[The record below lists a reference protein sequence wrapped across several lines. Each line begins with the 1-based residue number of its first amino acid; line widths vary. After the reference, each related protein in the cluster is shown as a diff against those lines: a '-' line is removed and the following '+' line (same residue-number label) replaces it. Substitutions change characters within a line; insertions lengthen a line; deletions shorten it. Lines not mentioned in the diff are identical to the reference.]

1 MTLEP
6 ESFPRAEEA
15 LRLLAAAAGSARLYP
30 AASPLPAE
38 AVARFAARTNEAM
51 ATSGPLRYI
60 IDPHR
65 FRIGDVELAPGNSQV
80 ATLAES
86 LHAMQVGQLVI
97 APGLT
102 RVESVEFVAMANGD
116 VARIRALGGPRKAL
130 ATASVMHIAVV
141 EVSLR
146 ASEEEGLMGLDLMTA
161 PLDEIAAETAAAAD
175 RWALATGSGDDE
187 MAAAIDRLETATRQ
201 LAAERVSAALMRL
214 DEKTRM
220 QVLGFSLKADAAGR
234 RMDGML
240 AVIAQMK
247 PAALA
252 RLLTLVAAQAD
263 TDPRRI
269 AGALELPPEAAA
281 LLATMLAPSPT
292 VEPDEEETATATPAA
307 QLAHEIAAEE
317 DLSDLMRQISVA
329 SPHLS
334 AGRALT
340 TAVAISREKPEADAI
355 AAIGD
360 SLAQAARDGAF
371 TTVREALRRLDEL
384 ANRPDLTDAIAAA
397 HAALSEPDVLAE
409 VCAAVM
415 TDADA
420 AIAGE
425 ILRSAGARG
434 AAALLDA
441 YTSDS
446 SETASLLRPVL
457 HGMSEAVLGVART
470 RLRTEDG
477 PRAVAILRAL
487 AGLGDRRA
495 VPVIAQGLDHLDEP
509 VRFAAV
515 TALAD
520 TPLPEA
526 SAALAKTL
534 RHSEPETQRFVVR
547 ELGRMKVAA
556 AVPALARALDDINV
570 LHPTYE
576 TKKAIIDALERIGT
590 PEARKVLRRMS
601 DRRLVVGRKSRELR
615 TLARRAVADLQA
627 CRTTDEGET
636 P

>member
-1 MTLEP
+1 MSAES

-30 AASPLPAE
+30 VASPLPAE
-38 AVARFAARTNEAM
+38 AVTRFTARTNEVM
-51 ATSGPLRYI
+51 AINGPLRYI
-60 IDPHR
+60 VDPHR
-65 FRIGDVELAPGNSQV
+65 FRIGDVELALGNSQV
-80 ATLAES
+80 VTLAES
-86 LHAMQVGQLVI
+86 LHALQVGQLVV

-102 RVESVEFVAMANGD
+102 TAESAAFVAMANADAPG
-116 VARIRALGGPRKAL
+116 IRALGGPRSAL
-130 ATASVMHIAVV
+130 AAASVTHIAVV

-146 ASEEEGLMGLDLMTA
+146 ASEEEGLLGLDLMTA
-161 PLDEIAAETAAAAD
+161 PLDEIAAATAAAAE
-175 RWALATGSGDDE
+175 RWARATGPGDDE

-220 QVLGFSLKADAAGR
+220 QVLGFSLKADTEGR

-252 RLLTLVAAQAD
+252 RLLTLVAAQAG

-269 AGALELPPEAAA
+269 AGALELPPEAAR
-281 LLATMLAPSPT
+281 LLAMMLEPSPAA
-292 VEPDEEETATATPAA
+292 EPPDEETPASTPAA
-307 QLAHEIAAEE
+307 ELAREMATNE
-317 DLSDLMRQISVA
+317 DMSDLTRQIAIA
-329 SPHLS
+329 SPLLS
-334 AGRALT
+334 AGRALS
-340 TAVAISREKPEADAI
+340 TAVAISREKPDAGAI

-384 ANRPDLTDAIAAA
+384 AGTPELTDAIAAA
-397 HAALSEPDVLAE
+397 RATFSDPSVLAE

-425 ILRSAGARG
+425 ILHSAGASG

-441 YTSDS
+441 YTQGSP
-446 SETASLLRPVL
+446 EIASLLRPVL
-457 HGMSEAVLGVART
+457 RGMSEAVLGVART
-470 RLRTEDG
+470 RLRSEDG
-477 PRAVAILRAL
+477 PRAIAILSAL
-487 AGLGDRRA
+487 AALGDRRA

-515 TALAD
+515 TSLAN

-526 SAALAKTL
+526 AAALVKAL

-547 ELGRMKVAA
+547 ELGRVKVASV
-556 AVPALARALDDINV
+556 VPALARALDSINV

-576 TKKAIIDALERIGT
+576 TKKAIIGALEQIGT
-590 PEARKVLRRMS
+590 PEAQKVLRRQG
-601 DRRLVVGRKSRELR
+601 DRKLVLGRKTRELR
-615 TLARRAVADLQA
+615 ALARRAATHLQTH
-627 CRTTDEGET
+627 RSINEGET